1 MTSMVE
7 FSQRLSV
14 VSEQLYQVEEEG
26 CDSVPGGQEGDAG
39 PEVACRITDT
49 QEKDEMFDM
58 DLNLESFSLKL
69 KEMENRY
76 KLPRKYL
83 SVQGLV
89 IFE

>member
-49 QEKDEMFDM
+49 QEEKDEMFDM

-69 KEMENRY
+69 KRWRIDTSFPENICLFRA
-76 KLPRKYL
+76 
-83 SVQGLV
+83 S
-89 IFE
+89 

>member
-1 MTSMVE
+1 MISLKTFKKEGVGH
-7 FSQRLSV
+7 
-14 VSEQLYQVEEEG
+14 VEESENIN
-26 CDSVPGGQEGDAG
+26 Q
-39 PEVACRITDT
+39 ITIV
-49 QEKDEMFDM
+49 M
-58 DLNLESFSLKL
+58 NLESFSLKL

>member
-14 VSEQLYQVEEEG
+14 GSEQLYQVEEEG
-26 CDSVPGGQEGDAG
+26 YDSVPGGQEGDAG

-69 KEMENRY
+69 KSWRIDTSFPENTCLFRA
-76 KLPRKYL
+76 
-83 SVQGLV
+83 S
-89 IFE
+89 